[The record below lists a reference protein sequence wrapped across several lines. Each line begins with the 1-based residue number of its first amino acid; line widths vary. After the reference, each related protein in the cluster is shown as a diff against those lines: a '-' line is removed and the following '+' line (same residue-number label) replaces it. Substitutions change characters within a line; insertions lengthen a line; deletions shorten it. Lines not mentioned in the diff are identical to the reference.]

1 MTSILT
7 WLLSMDWRRIL
18 TWWGPGAVV
27 WGRSIVAYCCWPAA
41 VLPSVLVAST
51 AFAVSVMAVT
61 AAENDSAINRHCSS
75 LDRLLERDLRS
86 PGEPSSA
93 ALVFAAVVIAVSLSP
108 IATFFASAATTTRS
122 FLTLF
127 NAVSA

>member
-1 MTSILT
+1 M
-7 WLLSMDWRRIL
+7 
-18 TWWGPGAVV
+18 V

-51 AFAVSVMAVT
+51 AFAVSVTAVT
-61 AAENDSAINRHCSS
+61 AAENDSATSTGTVP
-75 LDRLLERDLRS
+75 RLIDYSRGISEALAS
-86 PGEPSSA
+86 PSSA

-108 IATFFASAATTTRS
+108 IATFFISAATTARS

>member
-1 MTSILT
+1 M
-7 WLLSMDWRRIL
+7 
-18 TWWGPGAVV
+18 V

-41 VLPSVLVAST
+41 VLPSVLV
-51 AFAVSVMAVT
+51 
-61 AAENDSAINRHCSS
+61 
-75 LDRLLERDLRS
+75 
-86 PGEPSSA
+86 A

-108 IATFFASAATTTRS
+108 IATFFASAATTARS